1 MSAMRKTIITIL
13 ALIILSVQPLYTQ
26 EASTQNN
33 DSQDTTALETAQEN
47 PGFGLQANIFRQV
60 RNLNTDF
67 TQNFS
72 IMSEYNLTPG
82 DVFTLTVST
91 GIRSDGSIS
100 NSQEYTMQLQD
111 NFNLNIPFLGNINV
125 KEMTLPGLQ
134 DYIIRRIKNLMP
146 VQYVN
151 FRLTSPAQFNIFI
164 YGGVNAPGYIV
175 ANPLMGVIEAIAV
188 AGGFK
193 PGASY
198 RNIQLVRQK
207 DGEEVRESV
216 DISRFYAYAD
226 FDANPGLQPGDKIY
240 VPQADIVA
248 NITGEVKY
256 PGYYELQPDENLKTL
271 INLAGGM
278 TPDAEISSV
287 DVMSLDDRGVRHT
300 VNVTKEEFDTYDVKN
315 GDVVTV
321 HSIAENV
328 EMITIEGAIF
338 GSRYVGDSPVKVPTQ
353 PVRVDI
359 PYYPGITVLDVLDL
373 TGGPTPFLNEKENS
387 YIEKAE
393 TGDRKNINVKDLW
406 KSRDK
411 RLNLTLDPGDLVYV
425 AMKKLQVFVTGEV
438 TDPGAYNYQNG
449 MKVTDYILRAGGIK
463 EDTGNPDELYFVDEV
478 GNRTRVGL
486 REPVEPGSH
495 IYVARRQ
502 MVFVTGQVNT
512 PGSFPYRPELK
523 VSDYILYAGGI
534 VDNIGDPNGIF
545 FVDEK
550 GKRTKVNLTDPV
562 DPGTNIYVAKNI
574 LFKSDQFVKNF
585 LITTGWVTAI
595 IGVAT
600 TIIQFIQLTQDL

>member
-1 MSAMRKTIITIL
+1 MNAMRKTIITIL
-13 ALIILSVQPLYTQ
+13 ALLILSVQPLYTQ
-26 EASTQNN
+26 EASTQKN
-33 DSQDTTALETAQEN
+33 DSQDTTAPETAQEN

-91 GIRSDGSIS
+91 GIKSDGSIS

-111 NFNLNIPFLGNINV
+111 NYNLNIPFLGNINV
-125 KEMTLPGLQ
+125 KDRTLPGLQ

-151 FRLTSPAQFNIFI
+151 FRLASPAQFNIFI

-198 RNIQLVRQK
+198 RNIQLVREEN
-207 DGEEVRESV
+207 GEEVRETV

-226 FDANPGLQPGDKIY
+226 FNANPGLQPGDKIY
-240 VPQADIVA
+240 VPQADIVS

-256 PGYYELQPDENLKTL
+256 PGHYELQPDENLKTL

-278 TPDAEISSV
+278 TPDAVTSSV
-287 DVMSLDDRGVRHT
+287 DVVSLDERGVRHT

-393 TGDRKNINVKDLW
+393 SGDRKNINVKDLW

-438 TDPGAYNYQNG
+438 SDPGAYNYQNG

-495 IYVARRQ
+495 IYVSRRQ

-512 PGSFPYRPELK
+512 PGSFPYRPELT

-550 GKRTKVNLTDPV
+550 GKKTKVNLTDPV
-562 DPGTNIYVAKNI
+562 DPGTNIYVAKNL